1 MFKAIVG
8 LALLLISA
16 SALRIEDLKHGK
28 MVSEGHQI
36 RTGH

>member
-16 SALRIEDLKHGK
+16 SALRIEDLEQEKK
-28 MVSEGHQI
+28 SV
-36 RTGH
+36 